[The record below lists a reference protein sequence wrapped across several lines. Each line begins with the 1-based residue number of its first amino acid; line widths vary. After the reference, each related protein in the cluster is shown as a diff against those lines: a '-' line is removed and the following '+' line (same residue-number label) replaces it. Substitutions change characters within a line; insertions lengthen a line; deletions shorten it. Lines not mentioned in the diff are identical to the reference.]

1 MWVKIDKAKI
11 KKYNEIRDKFNL
23 IDLDDA
29 KELYEMLYVLDL
41 VFTKF
46 DIEYSLAF
54 GSILGAIRNKG
65 LIPWDDD
72 IDVMTF
78 EQPGNGDIIYREEVL
93 REFNKY
99 GMNTLFQYKRKGYYK
114 KFPTPYLLNGI
125 YKEPNQNFLVPK
137 PIKMNRKTMWT
148 HTLKSLCGSGYLANG
163 TTFRGGGLFILD
175 IFPMQ
180 NYKETLWESSIS
192 SYKKSKTDILTTDEI
207 FPLKKIKFGN
217 TEVSTINEDEKFC
230 KRVYGENCFTE
241 AKYKGGHAKSIKPS
255 KMKKI
260 IHSQDNEDLLVNL
273 EVPCLFE
280 PTDLKRHK

>member
-1 MWVKIDKAKI
+1 VKIDKAKI

-23 IDLDDA
+23 IDLDNA

-54 GSILGAIRNKG
+54 GSILGAIRNNG

-99 GMNTLFQYKRKGYYK
+99 GMNIYVTYRKKGYQRNI
-114 KFPTPYLLNGI
+114 PTPHLLNGM

-137 PIKMNRKTMWT
+137 PIKLNWKLLGG
-148 HTLKSLCGSGYLANG
+148 HKQKSLCGDGYLANG
-163 TTFRGGGLFILD
+163 RPLRGGGLFVLD
-175 IFPMQ
+175 IFPMR
-180 NYKETLWESSIS
+180 KL
-192 SYKKSKTDILTTDEI
+192 
-207 FPLKKIKFGN
+207 
-217 TEVSTINEDEKFC
+217 
-230 KRVYGENCFTE
+230 
-241 AKYKGGHAKSIKPS
+241 
-255 KMKKI
+255 
-260 IHSQDNEDLLVNL
+260 
-273 EVPCLFE
+273 
-280 PTDLKRHK
+280 